1 MKKNLFQIIVLL
13 FLTQT
18 SLFASHMMGG
28 EITWSCTGS
37 GQYIFK
43 MKFYRDC
50 NGIPGPGSINLITNA
65 PIGQIPLVLI
75 SQQDIS
81 PIGSG
86 CPTCSNPQNLA
97 TAVEEFIFQSSPITL
112 TGTPPVSGW
121 YFYYSDCC
129 RNNAISNLGAAGSG
143 NATLRAMMYAGSNFT
158 TGICND
164 NSPQFA
170 ERPSLGLCNS
180 DTVNYANSALDM
192 DLDSLVYSWDSPL
205 DGTSWPFTNY
215 PFTSGFSFNSPLP
228 SSVQNPANVGATID
242 PTSGIISFYSVTTG
256 AFMTVTKV
264 SSYKCGQLVSE
275 VFREVQIA
283 LFNCPINSGPIPSNH
298 GPNFTTGNQTEYY
311 SIVAGDSLDL
321 QLSVVDAE
329 FLNTVSTFQSVTLSS
344 HSLAFGT
351 NDTSS
356 TSGCLIPPCATLDHP
371 SPYSPGAFTLNENL
385 HWVTA
390 CAHAGFNNG
399 CLQHQRTF
407 HFIFRANDNFCPAN
421 GVRYKNV
428 IVDVS
433 GPLVYQVGND
443 LAVSYP
449 GVSIQWYL
457 NGAPIPGA
465 TDTLITPTQSGVYTV
480 MATTGSGCQM
490 VSNCISR
497 VMSGLNDNQ
506 LQEKGI
512 YLYPNPVSSVN
523 QLNVALK
530 NFTTGEKLIKIT
542 DLSGK
547 LVKQYPLHIFGSAE
561 MAVLDITSLTSG
573 TYLLSIDD
581 STGVVQSTFII
592 E

>member
-1 MKKNLFQIIVLL
+1 
-13 FLTQT
+13 
-18 SLFASHMMGG
+18 
-28 EITWSCTGS
+28 
-37 GQYIFK
+37 
-43 MKFYRDC
+43 
-50 NGIPGPGSINLITNA
+50 
-65 PIGQIPLVLI
+65 
-75 SQQDIS
+75 
-81 PIGSG
+81 
-86 CPTCSNPQNLA
+86 
-97 TAVEEFIFQSSPITL
+97 
-112 TGTPPVSGW
+112 
-121 YFYYSDCC
+121 
-129 RNNAISNLGAAGSG
+129 
-143 NATLRAMMYAGSNFT
+143 
-158 TGICND
+158 
-164 NSPQFA
+164 
-170 ERPSLGLCNS
+170 
-180 DTVNYANSALDM
+180 M

-228 SSVQNPANVGATID
+228 SSVQNPANVGATLD

-321 QLSVVDAE
+321 QLSVMDAE

-356 TSGCLIPPCATLDHP
+356 TSGCLIPPCAILDHP

-385 HWVTA
+385 HCVTA

-465 TDTLITPTQSGVYTV
+465 TDTIITPTQSGVYTV

-497 VMSGLNDNQ
+497 VMSGLTDNQ
-506 LQEKGI
+506 HQEKGI
-512 YLYPNPVSSVN
+512 YLYPNPVSSAN

-592 E
+592 D